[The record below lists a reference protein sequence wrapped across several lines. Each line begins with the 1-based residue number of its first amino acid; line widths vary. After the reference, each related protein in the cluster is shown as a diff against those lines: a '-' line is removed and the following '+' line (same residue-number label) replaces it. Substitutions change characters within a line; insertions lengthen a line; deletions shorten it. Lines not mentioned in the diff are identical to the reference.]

1 MESDRAAFEEES
13 LDYERRQATALE
25 NIQSALM
32 LLLALAIVASLIGL
46 VFLFN

>member
-1 MESDRAAFEEES
+1 MESGRGTFEE
-13 LDYERRQATALE
+13 RQTTALE

-46 VFLFN
+46 AILLNG